1 MSTTGDLVSRI
12 YSNFRGV
19 DFRGEEVS
27 LARSPDSLNMWI
39 NYKEIGGVR
48 TRPGIVDLPSLSAM
62 HESQIHGIFYYK
74 RKNVEGEYESYVL
87 IHQKEKLFRSPFP
100 FTSKDDF
107 VFMNSGEA
115 IMSNNKSQA
124 FVFDDKLYII
134 DGVHFYV
141 YDGGTTVSDVVGYIP
156 TTSIGRSPSGG
167 GKPHEDV
174 NLLSPWRVNT
184 FFGDGESNEYYL
196 DTQGIGD
203 VEVEVDG
210 VKLVGGYT
218 IYYDAGMIDIHK
230 PPAKSSD
237 GQPNVKIKFK
247 KDFREDTTEQKF
259 DEWFE
264 KKSAS
269 QIKKCTLCQVFDNRV
284 FFSGNDNFPNKVWH
298 CSLYDPTYW
307 SDTDYYEEGLDS
319 AKVKGLVAGA
329 DALMVFREPSIS
341 NTSIFY
347 HRPVIDSEYGKIYPS
362 QHSSVST
369 GCVGGAINFNDD
381 IIFFSDRGMEAVR
394 IDKITSEQV
403 LEHRSSLVDKKML
416 DEDKYKNMIL
426 VEWEGYLLVFI
437 GSHVYLA
444 DSRAVFNNVDHI
456 EYEWFYWDIGF
467 PVTATAVINGKLYLG
482 LVNGA
487 IRQMEAI
494 TPAEEIESY
503 WTTPKDK
510 FNAPNKLKTTNKN
523 GCVVEATGDIEVLAK
538 TDNDDKFESIGTYE
552 NVGDFVVSRIKK
564 KKFKDIQLRF
574 HSNTW
579 FTLETA
585 TLECFV
591 GGYIKRGGGE

>member
-1 MSTTGDLVSRI
+1 MSTTGDLVSRE
-12 YSNFRGV
+12 YRNFRGV
-19 DFRGEEVS
+19 DFRGEEVN

-48 TRPGIVDLPSLSAM
+48 TRPGIVPLLGSSTNNTP
-62 HESQIHGIFYYK
+62 IHGIFYYK
-74 RKNVEGEYESYVL
+74 RKNEEGGYEHNVL
-87 IHQKEKLFRSPFP
+87 IHREKYLLR
-100 FTSKDDF
+100 TSLAF
-107 VFMNSGEA
+107 SEYITLNSGEE

-141 YDGGTTVSDVVGYIP
+141 YDGGNTVSDVVGYIP

-167 GKPHEDV
+167 GTPHEDA
-174 NLLSPWRVNT
+174 NLLTPWRINT
-184 FFGDGESNEYYL
+184 FQSDGVSLVYYL
-196 DTQGIGD
+196 DSEKLSDLANSIT
-203 VEVEVDG
+203 VEVDG
-210 VKLVGGYT
+210 KPYSFSLKDDDNGVRVVKFT
-218 IYYDAGMIDIHK
+218 TAPPKADYD
-230 PPAKSSD
+230 
-237 GQPNVKIKFK
+237 NVKITFK
-247 KDFREDTTEQKF
+247 VRDNERH
-259 DEWFE
+259 E
-264 KKSAS
+264 KEFAS
-269 QIKKCTLCQVFDNRV
+269 QIKNCTLCQVFDNRV

-329 DALMVFREPSIS
+329 DALMVFREPSMS

-381 IIFFSDRGMEAVR
+381 IVFFSDRGMEAVR

-437 GSHVYLA
+437 GRHVYLA
-444 DSRAVFNNVDHI
+444 DSRAVFNNVDHV

-467 PVTATAVINGKLYLG
+467 TVTATAVINGKLYLG

-487 IRQMEAI
+487 IRQMEA
-494 TPAEEIESY
+494 TTKAEKLESY

-523 GCVVEATGDIEVLAK
+523 GCVVEATGDMEVLAK
-538 TDNDDKFESIGTYE
+538 TDNDDTFESIGKYE
-552 NVGDFVVSRIKK
+552 DVGDFVVSRIKK